1 MVLTTSG
8 FTKLAQLAGR
18 ANGVENLATAE
29 YPGPIGIHDEERI
42 TRNIREV
49 LVDRIVE
56 GLTRAV
62 PVSQGARQSRDKT
75 AASIV
80 FAGNAE
86 EVNRHFSENG
96 WSDGLPIVPPT
107 LKRIEAFLKF
117 TSRLHHDLVATMIP
131 ENLRA
136 TPWNIAANGV
146 MAGCSPETMPVLIAI
161 AEAMG
166 DERCGLNMIGT
177 SSGLIPFCVI
187 NGPVAAQ
194 LNVSSGPHLISMG
207 SNPALGRA
215 LALMIRNLAGY
226 RPGLNYMGT
235 FGYPLA
241 FTLAEHESESPWE
254 PFHVEHGFEP
264 TTSTVTIGVTNN
276 WGPSPGAASTD
287 DLSGAD
293 TALELM
299 SREIKKKVRL
309 YNYPGIGTEAE
320 HVMITILITP
330 TVAKTLADAGYSKQ
344 DVKRHLHENTTMSL
358 RDFDWILRHQSIMRT
373 TLRAQVEAGVYPK
386 EFLGA
391 PDDKVRILS
400 GPDILHIVV
409 CGDPNR
415 NRVMVLEGA
424 HTRPTT
430 KPIEGSMNLTM
441 ATV

>member
-1 MVLTTSG
+1 VVLTTSG
-8 FTKLAQLAGR
+8 FTKLAQLAGK
-18 ANGVENLATAE
+18 ANGVQNLATAE
-29 YPGPIGIHDEERI
+29 YPGPIGIHDHERI
-42 TRNIREV
+42 TRNIEEV
-49 LVDRIVE
+49 LIDRIVE
-56 GLTRAV
+56 GLTREV
-62 PVSQGARQSRDKT
+62 PVAQGANRHRGN
-75 AASIV
+75 AATSIV
-80 FAGNAE
+80 FSGNAD
-86 EVNRHFSENG
+86 EVSRHFSEQG

-107 LKRIEAFLKF
+107 VKRIEAFLRF
-117 TSRLHHDLVATMIP
+117 TSRPAHETVATMLP

-146 MAGCSPETMPVLIAI
+146 MAGCSPETMPVLVAI

-177 SSGLIPFCVI
+177 SSGLIPFCVL
-187 NGPVAAQ
+187 NGPLAERLRIAA
-194 LNVSSGPHLISMG
+194 GPHLISMG
-207 SNPALGRA
+207 SNPALGRT
-215 LALMIRNLAGY
+215 LSLLIRNLAGF

-241 FTLAEHESESPWE
+241 FALAEYESESPWE
-254 PFHVEHGFEP
+254 PFHVEHGYEL
-264 TTSTVTIGVTNN
+264 TASTVTIGVTNN

-309 YNYPGIGTEAE
+309 YNYPGIGPEAE
-320 HVMITILITP
+320 HVMITVLITP
-330 TVAKTLADAGYSKQ
+330 TVAKILADAGYSKQ
-344 DVKRHLHENTTMSL
+344 DVKRHLHENTAMSL

-373 TLRAQVEAGVYPK
+373 TVRAQVEAGVYPP
-386 EFLGA
+386 EFLGG
-391 PDDKVRILS
+391 PDDTVRILS

-424 HTRPTT
+424 HTRPTI
-430 KPIEGSMNLTM
+430 KQIEWREVESG
-441 ATV
+441 